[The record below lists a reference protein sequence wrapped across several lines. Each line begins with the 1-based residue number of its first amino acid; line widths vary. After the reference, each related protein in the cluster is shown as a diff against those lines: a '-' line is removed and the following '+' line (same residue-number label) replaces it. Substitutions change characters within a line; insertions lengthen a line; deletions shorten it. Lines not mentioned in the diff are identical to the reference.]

1 MLRTALFVVHLGAC
15 STDPQPPAAAPR
27 SATATATA
35 PEAAPKR
42 PSVVLV
48 TVDTLRPDHL
58 GLYGHDR
65 PTSPWLDALAEQGAV
80 FDNCVSTSSWTPPA
94 MASMMTGVYP
104 HQHGYD
110 TAAVQSDVVASMPV
124 LAPEHDTLAERLLG
138 AGLATWAVTTNHH
151 LSKERGF
158 AQGVQYFRGLGMT
171 DDGGRAVRLIETS
184 HEALRE
190 TAPFLLWTHL
200 LDPHGPYWRM
210 EPHASAFDVG
220 LETAFPGSAET
231 REARLTEHHTVAVG
245 GIEDPKRYAKGSVEL
260 ETLQVLYDSEIRHT
274 DALLARIGALFPPS
288 EETIW
293 VVTSDHGEEFREHGN
308 LGHRNPLYEHQVRVP
323 LIVVWPGHI
332 PAQRVQTPVSLVD
345 LLPTLVELVS
355 GEEPSLPSGGGTSL
369 ASALLAG
376 KEPAARTVIA
386 EVRRPQGSE
395 RMVRD
400 GSLKLRLPDN
410 APAVLRDL
418 AADPA
423 EQGAPLDDS
432 QATARLQEWLAQ
444 HDASATVLPAL
455 VQQRELDPDER
466 AQLEAMGYLDN
477 AGRAD

>member
-1 MLRTALFVVHLGAC
+1 MLRTALLVVHLGAC
-15 STDPQPPAAAPR
+15 SMDPQPPAAAPS
-27 SATATATA
+27 SATGPATAR
-35 PEAAPKR
+35 EAVPKR
-42 PSVVLV
+42 PSVVLI

-65 PTSPWLDALAEQGAV
+65 PTSPWLDALAERGAV

-171 DDGGRAVRLIETS
+171 DDGGRAVRLIESS

-210 EPHASAFDVG
+210 EPHASAFDAG

-231 REARLTEHHTVAVG
+231 REARLTEHHTVAV
-245 GIEDPKRYAKGSVEL
+245 
-260 ETLQVLYDSEIRHT
+260 
-274 DALLARIGALFPPS
+274 ARIGALFPPS
-288 EETIW
+288 EDTIW

-355 GEEPSLPSGGGTSL
+355 GEEPSLPSGGGTSF

-376 KEPAARTVIA
+376 KEPAARAVIA

-400 GSLKLRLPDN
+400 GSLKLRLPDH
-410 APAVLRDL
+410 APSILRDL
-418 AADPA
+418 ATDPA

-432 QATARLQEWLAQ
+432 QTTARLQEWLAQ

-466 AQLEAMGYLDN
+466 AQLEAMGYLD
-477 AGRAD
+477 AHPSDAVPGHTAP